1 MAEPDVLDR
10 LMDQI
15 HQRVR
20 EMPDDSYTTKL
31 LRSGPKKTCAKIL
44 EEACEVTVEAT
55 ASSVDKQRLIYESCD
70 VIYHLWVLLG
80 SQGITAS
87 QSREELQRREGTSGL
102 EEKRSRKKS
111 E

>member
-1 MAEPDVLDR
+1 
-10 LMDQI
+10 MDQI

-31 LRSGPKKTCAKIL
+31 LRGGPKKTSAKIL
-44 EEACEVTVEAT
+44 EEACEVSIEAMAAT
-55 ASSVDKQRLIYESCD
+55 VDKERLIYEACD

-80 SQGITAS
+80 SQGITTS
-87 QSREELQRREGTSGL
+87 QIRDELHRREGTSGL
-102 EEKRSRKKS
+102 EEKRNRKKS